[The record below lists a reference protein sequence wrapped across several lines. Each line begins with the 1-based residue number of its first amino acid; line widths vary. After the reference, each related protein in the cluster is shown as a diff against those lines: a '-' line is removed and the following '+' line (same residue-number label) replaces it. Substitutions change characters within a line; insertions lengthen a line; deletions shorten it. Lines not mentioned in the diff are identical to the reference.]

1 MTNEELYQ
9 IGLISEAGKL
19 KIDRLISFLTTEPYD
34 PKFKEIAVDNLISI
48 IQSERLEAAAD
59 MLALVK
65 KNT

>member
-1 MTNEELYQ
+1 MTNEELYH

-34 PKFKEIAVDNLISI
+34 VKFKEIAVDNLISI

-65 KNT
+65 KTT